1 MPAVGV
7 KGTMDWTMVGNAEGA
22 IDRLRTIFYLF
33 RFRYEVAARDAGM
46 SLAGESPE
54 NHLCRQA
61 IADIRTELA
70 LPSHD
75 LGMARVSDANVRAY
89 LQALLAAYD
98 VGTMNDGFNK
108 PSEPAPDGVTPAAK
122 APSHRGPERL
132 TDSR

>member
-1 MPAVGV
+1 
-7 KGTMDWTMVGNAEGA
+7 MDWTMVSNAEGT
-22 IDRLRTIFYLF
+22 IGRIRTIFYLF
-33 RFRYEVAARDAGM
+33 RFRYEVTARDAGM

-98 VGTMNDGFNK
+98 EGNRSDGPNK
-108 PSEPAPDGVTPAAK
+108 PSETTPGGVTPAAK